1 MAHLDLSREEI
12 EAVVRILQSYLVT
25 LEAEISHA
33 DHAEFKRLLKD
44 RRATVARIVDRCL
57 AAGAEEPA

>member
-12 EAVVRILQSYLVT
+12 EMVVRILHGYLAT
-25 LEAEISHA
+25 LEAEISHT

-44 RRATVARIVDRCL
+44 RRAAVERIVERCS
-57 AAGAEEPA
+57 AASAG